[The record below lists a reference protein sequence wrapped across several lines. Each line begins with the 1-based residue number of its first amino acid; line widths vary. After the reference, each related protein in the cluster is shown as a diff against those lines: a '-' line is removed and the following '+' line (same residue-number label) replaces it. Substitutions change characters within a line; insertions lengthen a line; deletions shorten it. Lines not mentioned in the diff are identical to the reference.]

1 MLKVG
6 RNGAPRLRVCPSVA
20 GERRVPAIHPPQPPR
35 RRAAPSVA
43 SLAPWAV
50 AAALGAAWWNARRGR
65 PAPTPQPAEPPPPPQ
80 PGLSRQTIAEP
91 EHFERQ
97 EPRRGRVAVAPHRI
111 PWRGW
116 KDILWRTA
124 REIGHDRL
132 TVVAGSVTYYT
143 LLAIFPALGVF
154 VSLYGLI
161 ADVRLVEEQLVQLSS
176 IFPPEAVRLLGEQM
190 LRLATGKATGLS
202 VAFVISLLFSIW
214 SASAGMK
221 SLFDGLNIAYDESET
236 RSFFALTA
244 LTYGFTIALLLFL
257 SAVSGILVAAPIAL
271 AAVGLND
278 WLLIAARWPLVFLVA
293 TGAFCVAYRYGP
305 SRTRAQWRWL
315 IPGSAAAA
323 FMWMA
328 GSAGVSWYLNNVA
341 RLDATYGSLGA
352 VIGVMLWIWFS
363 VMVVLIGAELNA
375 EIEHQTALDSTT
387 GPPKPMGERGAA
399 MADTVGLRFVGF
411 RKGAGMLLSG
421 IRERAARLRRPGKP
435 QVPPLAKVAEDPLA
449 TTPGSSRTR
458 PPAPPAARPGPR
470 RSGG

>member
-1 MLKVG
+1 MTT
-6 RNGAPRLRVCPSVA
+6 AHPS
-20 GERRVPAIHPPQPPR
+20 PPPTHA
-35 RRAAPSVA
+35 RRAAPTLA
-43 SLAPWAV
+43 ALAPWAV
-50 AAALGAAWWNARRGR
+50 SAALAAAWWNAHRARSA
-65 PAPTPQPAEPPPPPQ
+65 PAPPPAPAPPTSPSQ

-97 EPRRGRVAVAPHRI
+97 EPRRGRVAEAPHRI
-111 PWRGW
+111 PWSGW
-116 KDILWRTA
+116 KDILWRTG

-161 ADVRLVEEQLVQLSS
+161 ADVRLVEEQLVQLSA

-190 LRLATGKATGLS
+190 LRLANGKAAGLS
-202 VAFVISLLFSIW
+202 VAFLISLLFSLW

-221 SLFDGLNIAYDESET
+221 SLFDGLNIAYDEAET
-236 RSFFALTA
+236 RSFLALAA
-244 LTYGFTIALLLFL
+244 LTYGFTLALLLFL

-271 AAVGLND
+271 AALGLHD
-278 WLLIAARWPLVFLVA
+278 GLLIATRWPLVYLVA
-293 TGAFCVAYRYGP
+293 TVAFCVAYRYGP
-305 SRTRAQWRWL
+305 NRARAQWRWL
-315 IPGSAAAA
+315 IPGSAMAA
-323 FMWMA
+323 FLWMA

-411 RKGAGMLLSG
+411 RKGANLLLG
-421 IRERAARLRRPGKP
+421 GAREQIARLRRRRKP
-435 QVPPLAKVAEDPLA
+435 EVPPLAKAAEDPLS
-449 TTPGSSRTR
+449 GSS
-458 PPAPPAARPGPR
+458 
-470 RSGG
+470 